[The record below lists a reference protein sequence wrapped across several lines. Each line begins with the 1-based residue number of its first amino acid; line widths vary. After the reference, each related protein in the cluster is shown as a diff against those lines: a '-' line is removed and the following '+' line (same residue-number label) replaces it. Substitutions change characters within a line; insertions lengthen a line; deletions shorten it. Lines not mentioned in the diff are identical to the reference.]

1 MKDLILL
8 GFVAGCL
15 CMTLRYPFVGIL
27 TWAWF
32 TIMTPHQMAFGTF
45 GIPLNLLIAGV
56 TLFAVVYSRE
66 AERFRGDAITL
77 WLLLFLAWQTLAQQ
91 MSLLPEVSGE
101 FYSRFLKTLIF
112 VLLCAQMVTDKLRF
126 HALVWIIAG
135 GIGFFAAKGALFT
148 ILTLGQYRVQGLA
161 NTVLEDNNHFG
172 IAVAT
177 MIPMLL
183 FLRQQANMQVIKLG
197 LAVTIGLSV
206 VAVIGTHSRGGLVA
220 LVVFGMVLWWKSRHK
235 LALMAVGF
243 VGLVPAISFMPDKW
257 LDRMKTIGE
266 AGEDASFRGRLDA
279 WEINFRLASDNPV
292 TGVGLRNSYNPDIV
306 ALSAP
311 DKVDAA
317 KAAHSIYFEIL
328 GGSGFIGLAIFL
340 ALFATTIL
348 TARSIEFSKMTIPD
362 WHRNF
367 AGHAQISLLIFGV
380 GGASTSM
387 EMWDGYLL
395 IIALVAALTHQR
407 DIAYTKPESVGIN
420 RIGKLRKGRVNVTHE
435 GHAQPSPEP
444 MLRKSYAVRPQRQ

>member
-15 CMTLRYPFVGIL
+15 CLTLRYPFAGII

-32 TIMTPHQMAFGTF
+32 TIMTPHQMAYGTF
-45 GIPLNLLIAGV
+45 GIPLNLLIAGA

-66 AERFRGDAITL
+66 ATRFRGDPITVM
-77 WLLLFLAWQTLAQQ
+77 LLVFLVWQTIAQQ
-91 MSLLPEVSGE
+91 MSLMPEVSGE
-101 FYSRFLKTLIF
+101 YYSRYLKTLIF

-135 GIGFFAAKGALFT
+135 GIGFYAAKGALFT
-148 ILTLGQYRVQGLA
+148 IVTLGQYRVQGLA

-172 IAVAT
+172 IAAAT

-183 FLRQQANMQVIKLG
+183 FLRQQASNHMIKFG

-206 VAVIGTHSRGGLVA
+206 IAVIGTHSRGGLVA
-220 LVVFGMVLWWKSRHK
+220 LVIFGIILWWKSRHK
-235 LALMAVGF
+235 IKIMLGVMAGA
-243 VGLVPAISFMPDKW
+243 VPAINFMPDKW
-257 LDRMKTIGE
+257 LTRMKTIGE

-279 WEINFRLASDNPV
+279 WEINYRLAVDNPI
-292 TGVGLRNSYNPDIV
+292 TGVGLRNSYNADIV

-328 GGSGFIGLAIFL
+328 GGSGFVGLAIFL
-340 ALFATTIL
+340 TLFVTTIL
-348 TARSIEFSKMTIPD
+348 IARSIEFSKADIPD

-367 AGHAQISLLIFGV
+367 ARLAQISLLIFAV

-395 IIALVAALTHQR
+395 IIALIAALKRQR
-407 DIAYTKPESVGIN
+407 DVSYAKINKVAIN
-420 RIGKLRKGRVNVTHE
+420 RLGKYRERYNGLVSSTISQKAGAQAEGASYTLR
-435 GHAQPSPEP
+435 
-444 MLRKSYAVRPQRQ
+444 QRR